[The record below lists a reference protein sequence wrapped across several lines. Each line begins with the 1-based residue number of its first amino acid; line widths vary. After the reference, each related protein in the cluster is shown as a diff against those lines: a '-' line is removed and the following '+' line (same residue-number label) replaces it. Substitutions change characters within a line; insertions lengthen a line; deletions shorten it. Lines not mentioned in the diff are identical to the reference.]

1 MRNELEDFCR
11 ALSCCAV
18 IASNI
23 EWQWTPNNY
32 LAAIL
37 AFVAALLV
45 TVALS
50 GIGFT
55 TFGRPPSYHPEWQP
69 AWLSHSRPVITRV
82 SEPPKLPSRALIE
95 KQPR

>member
-1 MRNELEDFCR
+1 MNWKILQGSVV
-11 ALSCCAV
+11 LAV

-50 GIGFT
+50 GIGRLLVGRRVT
-55 TFGRPPSYHPEWQP
+55 TQNGSQHG
-69 AWLSHSRPVITRV
+69 AHSRPVITRV
-82 SEPPKLPSRALIE
+82 SEPPKLPSRSLIE